1 MRTQDYVNKWL
12 LDALK
17 PGDEHLCGDLAVL
30 CGCTRKQIIDAADD
44 LADFEF
50 HLHVADGVMGGG
62 VFERP
67 KKLWTLFRD
76 HSV

>member
-1 MRTQDYVNKWL
+1 MKDQADVLKWIMNHM
-12 LDALK
+12 D
-17 PGDEHLCGDLAVL
+17 PGDEHNCGDLAIL

-44 LADFEF
+44 LADLDF
-50 HLHVADGVMGGG
+50 HLHVADGLNGA

-67 KKLWTLFRD
+67 KKAWTLFRD